1 MKGIELTAFASAVA
15 LACTACASQSNEM
28 LFSDRIS
35 YILDFPETYSLSLPD
50 TVDLGVPGMFSF
62 DIQDSLII
70 ASNSDKEGG
79 WTILT
84 LNGFKPLGQF
94 LKTGNGPEEFLSVP
108 WAASCWPVE
117 KDGDISY
124 FLADMNKRRMF
135 EFRLYESLDKGTPV
149 LKLLEDGF
157 PYPCFNMLWLEEST
171 CFYRVLTED
180 DHQKRLERFF
190 LKDGEST
197 PADMVE
203 CLNSAYLLPSS
214 DFNLLS
220 ADMGY
225 SRDNNRIIEVPIALN
240 YINIYSP
247 DGASRKTICIGK
259 KIYTLK
265 WLQGLERAEVPY
277 TFSQLQIYDD
287 FFAVMYLGETEW
299 SYQLGRTEI
308 PHIYC
313 FDYEGNPLADILV
326 DRQVTGFDFD
336 FAGRGLYVNDLI
348 TESFWRYDLPEDFTE
363 SLIID

>member
-1 MKGIELTAFASAVA
+1 
-15 LACTACASQSNEM
+15 
-28 LFSDRIS
+28 
-35 YILDFPETYSLSLPD
+35 
-50 TVDLGVPGMFSF
+50 
-62 DIQDSLII
+62 
-70 ASNSDKEGG
+70 
-79 WTILT
+79 
-84 LNGFKPLGQF
+84 
-94 LKTGNGPEEFLSVP
+94 
-108 WAASCWPVE
+108 
-117 KDGDISY
+117 
-124 FLADMNKRRMF
+124 
-135 EFRLYESLDKGTPV
+135 
-149 LKLLEDGF
+149 
-157 PYPCFNMLWLEEST
+157 
-171 CFYRVLTED
+171 
-180 DHQKRLERFF
+180 
-190 LKDGEST
+190 
-197 PADMVE
+197 MVE